1 MHPITMSPTCLQACR
16 SEVKN
21 GGQCVSSSYS
31 HTSLISA
38 IPWLCAPPL
47 RFYRNIFNLELW
59 APCLTNASTLNATQP
74 VPAGWTVLKTITL
87 EEPSLT
93 LPTPFVT
100 VLGQGSSL
108 AIIIR
113 GTGTGDE
120 WMYGEWVLY

>member
-1 MHPITMSPTCLQACR
+1 MRPVLPCHSFSPFLGFA
-16 SEVKN
+16 
-21 GGQCVSSSYS
+21 
-31 HTSLISA
+31 
-38 IPWLCAPPL
+38 PPPPL

-59 APCLTNASTLNATQP
+59 APCLTNASTLNTTQP
-74 VPAGWTVLKTITL
+74 VPAGWTVLQTITL
-87 EEPSLT
+87 EEPSLA

-120 WMYGEWVLY
+120 WMYGEWVLYLRGVLGALAGRPG